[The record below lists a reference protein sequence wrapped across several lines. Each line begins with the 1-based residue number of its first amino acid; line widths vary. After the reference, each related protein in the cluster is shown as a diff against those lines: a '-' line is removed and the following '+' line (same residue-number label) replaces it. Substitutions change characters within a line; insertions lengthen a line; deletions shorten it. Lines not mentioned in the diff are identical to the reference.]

1 VIKVGEFASL
11 SGSEASFGRSSHN
24 GTVLAIEEINA
35 AGGVL
40 GKKLELIYE
49 DDQSKDG
56 ESATA
61 VKKLISRDKV
71 VAILGEVA
79 SGRSLEAAPICQQ
92 YKVPQISPSS
102 TNPRVTQMGDYIFR
116 VCFEDRF
123 QGGVVLAKFALNSL
137 KSKRAAILTDV
148 SAPYSVGLG
157 TYFKEQYI
165 AGGGQIVAEQ
175 KFTKD
180 DKDFKAQLTAI
191 KTQNP
196 DAIFMPIYYGPA
208 TLIALQAR
216 ELGIKVPLFGGDGW
230 EAPEL
235 IQGPGAAAAL
245 EGCYFSTHFAPDQ
258 EGAEARTFVKKYEAK
273 FGAKPDAMGA
283 LGYESALVLADAI
296 KRAGSTEGPKIRD
309 ALAATKDFLGV
320 TGKMTMDADR
330 NARKPAVNHRDQGR
344 EVCVQGDGEPVMA
357 VEKPLLFRRWSNS
370 LFVATGLSLFIVAT
384 SCRKS
389 AEAPPAA
396 AKPTTPKTASWLEDA
411 TDKLG
416 VNFIHEVGTV
426 GTYFMPESL
435 GSGVAI
441 FDYDNDGRMDILLLQ
456 NGGTNSSAK
465 HQLFHQENDGRFRN
479 VSVGSGLDLPGTR
492 HGRGGRRCG

>member
-1 VIKVGEFASL
+1 PLNQPNAATTRFMNRPNRFLQLTIFALVSLLAACKPAGDATVIRVGEFASL
-11 SGSEASFGRSSHN
+11 NGSEASFGRSSHD
-24 GTVLAIEEINA
+24 GTVLAFEEINA

-92 YKVPQISPSS
+92 FKVPQISPSS

-137 KSKRAAILTDV
+137 KSKRAAILTVV

-165 AGGGQIVAEQ
+165 AGGGQIIAEQ
-175 KFTKD
+175 KYTKD

-191 KTQNP
+191 KGFNP
-196 DAIFMPIYYGPA
+196 EAIFIPGYYSQV

-216 ELGIKVPLFGGDGW
+216 ELGFTVPIFGGDGW

-235 IQGPGAAAAL
+235 IQGPGAAEAL
-245 EGCYFSTHFAPDQ
+245 EGCYFSTHFSPDQ
-258 EGAEARTFVKKYEAK
+258 EGSKAKEFVAKYEKKY
-273 FGAKPDAMGA
+273 GARPDAMGA
-283 LGYESALVLADAI
+283 LGYDSVLVLVDAI
-296 KRAGSTEGPKIRD
+296 KRAGTTDGPKLRD
-309 ALAATKDFLGV
+309 ALATTKDIDGV
-320 TGKMTMDADR
+320 TGKTTLDADR
-330 NARKPAVNHRDQGR
+330 NARKPAVIIQ
-344 EVCVQGDGEPVMA
+344 
-357 VEKPLLFRRWSNS
+357 
-370 LFVATGLSLFIVAT
+370 
-384 SCRKS
+384 
-389 AEAPPAA
+389 
-396 AKPTTPKTASWLEDA
+396 
-411 TDKLG
+411 
-416 VNFIHEVGTV
+416 
-426 GTYFMPESL
+426 
-435 GSGVAI
+435 
-441 FDYDNDGRMDILLLQ
+441 
-456 NGGTNSSAK
+456 
-465 HQLFHQENDGRFRN
+465 
-479 VSVGSGLDLPGTR
+479 
-492 HGRGGRRCG
+492 